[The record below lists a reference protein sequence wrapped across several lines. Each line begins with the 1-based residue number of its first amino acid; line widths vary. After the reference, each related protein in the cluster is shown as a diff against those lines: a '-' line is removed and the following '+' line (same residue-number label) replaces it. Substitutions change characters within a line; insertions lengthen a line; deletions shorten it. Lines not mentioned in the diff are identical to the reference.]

1 MEKILD
7 LRGKWQLKGEGL
19 SHCEVYLP
27 GTLDTNQVGHKDTP
41 ELATRLTR
49 LHTWEGNAWY
59 SREIGLPSAEGGRL
73 LLKVERTRKL
83 ALFIDGKEIE
93 VFEQGSLS
101 TPYMFEITDF
111 AGRLVK
117 MEFSVDNK
125 YTGWPVDSILASS
138 AATDETQTNW
148 NGILGDFSIYRTG
161 KTFLSSLRFYPMKD
175 SVLVRGE
182 VSSTEKIGKNWT
194 LCLCSE
200 AFLGKVV
207 MFSLGGMKFEQEI
220 PLKASCRKW
229 DEEEGNVYTVHAQL
243 LAGEQL
249 LDQRKEIFG
258 IRIFG
263 VDEGLR
269 LTLNGRRFFLRGEAN
284 CCVFPEEGH
293 PPMTEAE
300 WEKVLKIYA
309 SYGVNCMRFHSWC
322 PPEAAFRAAD
332 QLGMMIQPELSHW
345 NCKDA
350 FQDEEARSY
359 YQMEL
364 RGILRQFA
372 NHPSFVMLTFGNEL
386 QYTEEGFVWAGKLLD
401 EARAYDSTRLYA
413 NSSNYHYGELGTD
426 AKSDFYT
433 SAAMRE
439 QMLRATS
446 SPMIGHLNE
455 KYPSARQD
463 YSAAV
468 VQVHAEGKPVFGFEV
483 GQYEILPEFGEISEF
498 QGVTRAVNLEI
509 VRSQVEKSGIGD
521 QWEKYIEATGELSLL
536 AYREEVEACLR
547 TEGMS
552 GLSLLGLQDFPGQG
566 TAIVGMLNSHLK
578 TKPYDFA
585 KPERFQAFFTAVLP
599 LLYLPQ
605 YTYTK
610 GEELTAEFRLA
621 NYGKTDLH
629 KESGWRLLKG
639 MEVVMEEHFSEKD
652 YPQGKLSSA
661 GEISITFTR
670 IGRLDLEVYVG
681 EYRNSYPLWVYPE
694 ESEELSERVLQVE
707 TLTESLVEKIENGA
721 IVFLEPE
728 PTKENFPNSIKG
740 QFTTDFWSV
749 GTFPVQPG
757 GMGILVDPEHPAFAG
772 FPTENHSNYQWWPM
786 ACGRPMILPKYLE
799 PVITVP
805 DCYSRLRHMGLL
817 FAARLGEGVI
827 AVSSMGLSGKK
838 QYPECRALRRSIL
851 TWLNE
856 GCVDVV
862 QIISRKELCEI
873 VANMKKIIE

>member
-41 ELATRLTR
+41 ELATRFTR

-83 ALFIDGKEIE
+83 ALFIEGKEIE

-111 AGRLVK
+111 AGQLVK

-125 YTGWPVDSILASS
+125 YTGWPVDSILSSS

-200 AFLGKVV
+200 AFLGNVV
-207 MFSLGGMKFEQEI
+207 MFSLGEMKFEQEI

-372 NHPSFVMLTFGNEL
+372 NHPSFVMLAFGNEL

-426 AKSDFYT
+426 AK
-433 SAAMRE
+433 
-439 QMLRATS
+439 
-446 SPMIGHLNE
+446 
-455 KYPSARQD
+455 
-463 YSAAV
+463 V
-468 VQVHAEGKPVFGFEV
+468 
-483 GQYEILPEFGEISEF
+483 
-498 QGVTRAVNLEI
+498 
-509 VRSQVEKSGIGD
+509 
-521 QWEKYIEATGELSLL
+521 
-536 AYREEVEACLR
+536 
-547 TEGMS
+547 
-552 GLSLLGLQDFPGQG
+552 
-566 TAIVGMLNSHLK
+566 
-578 TKPYDFA
+578 
-585 KPERFQAFFTAVLP
+585 
-599 LLYLPQ
+599 
-605 YTYTK
+605 
-610 GEELTAEFRLA
+610 
-621 NYGKTDLH
+621 
-629 KESGWRLLKG
+629 
-639 MEVVMEEHFSEKD
+639 
-652 YPQGKLSSA
+652 
-661 GEISITFTR
+661 TFT
-670 IGRLDLEVYVG
+670 
-681 EYRNSYPLWVYPE
+681 P
-694 ESEELSERVLQVE
+694 Q
-707 TLTESLVEKIENGA
+707 
-721 IVFLEPE
+721 
-728 PTKENFPNSIKG
+728 
-740 QFTTDFWSV
+740 
-749 GTFPVQPG
+749 
-757 GMGILVDPEHPAFAG
+757 
-772 FPTENHSNYQWWPM
+772 
-786 ACGRPMILPKYLE
+786 RP
-799 PVITVP
+799 
-805 DCYSRLRHMGLL
+805 
-817 FAARLGEGVI
+817 
-827 AVSSMGLSGKK
+827 
-838 QYPECRALRRSIL
+838 
-851 TWLNE
+851 
-856 GCVDVV
+856 
-862 QIISRKELCEI
+862 
-873 VANMKKIIE
+873 